1 MEEYIIRAEQLNKVF
16 PLKKGQTVEALKS
29 LDLTVKQGGLTAI
42 IGPDGAGKTTFM
54 RLVAG
59 LMRPTGGRLTVLGLD
74 SVQGAGEIQT
84 RISYMPQKF
93 GLYEDLTVQENMDL
107 YADLHGVPAQT
118 RPARFDKLL
127 TMMGLERFTGRL
139 AGKLSGGMKQKLGL
153 ACTLVRSPELLLL
166 DEPTVGVDPLSRREL
181 WEILKEFV
189 RDENLTVLVNTA
201 YMNEA
206 ALCGQVYVLHKGAL
220 LAHGTPDDLRA
231 IAAGRCYSCT
241 PPPGE
246 PTRILQAHLIDDT
259 DHVVDAVPKGGD
271 VHFILQEGVASAP
284 YLDAHGIAARP
295 VASDLEDGFMVLLHR
310 AETEILPPVEE
321 GDDVLDKGGRPTDK
335 VSITVRDLV
344 KKFGDFTAV
353 AHTSFEVHEG
363 EVFGL
368 LGPNGAGKTTT
379 FKMLCGLLPA
389 TSGFLSVAGVDLH
402 VARTQARAN
411 VGYVAQ
417 KFSLYGNLTVR
428 DNLEFF
434 AGIYGLPPKR
444 RRERIGQVVR
454 EFFLEDRPC
463 RLQIRQ
469 RGRNL
474 QSCLLE
480 SCLVPEEGTAGH
492 CHRQTHQRSLR
503 ITAGCQ
509 IRVAVLG
516 EIQRIGNGIQVQ
528 IQISQRLVILADPVK
543 VGLLD
548 VGHRTGLILQRLGGF
563 PVAAAPLAGRV
574 IDGDAR
580 IFCLECLDGRHRGRL
595 TGLTAPPVKRQR
607 ALLIIGRR
615 LIRMHHAGTSQKR
628 SRHRR
633 SHHHGISLFSH
644 LSPPFL

>member
-310 AETEILPPVEE
+310 AETETPLSRTRRSIGTQTGEKPV
-321 GDDVLDKGGRPTDK
+321 R
-335 VSITVRDLV
+335 S
-344 KKFGDFTAV
+344 
-353 AHTSFEVHEG
+353 
-363 EVFGL
+363 
-368 LGPNGAGKTTT
+368 
-379 FKMLCGLLPA
+379 A
-389 TSGFLSVAGVDLH
+389 TSGT
-402 VARTQARAN
+402 ART
-411 VGYVAQ
+411 
-417 KFSLYGNLTVR
+417 TCTT
-428 DNLEFF
+428 
-434 AGIYGLPPKR
+434 R
-444 RRERIGQVVR
+444 RRA
-454 EFFLEDRPC
+454 
-463 RLQIRQ
+463 
-469 RGRNL
+469 GRRKQAVSSVL
-474 QSCLLE
+474 K
-480 SCLVPEEGTAGH
+480 
-492 CHRQTHQRSLR
+492 RSLR
-503 ITAGCQ
+503 
-509 IRVAVLG
+509 
-516 EIQRIGNGIQVQ
+516 
-528 IQISQRLVILADPVK
+528 RL
-543 VGLLD
+543 
-548 VGHRTGLILQRLGGF
+548 
-563 PVAAAPLAGRV
+563 
-574 IDGDAR
+574 
-580 IFCLECLDGRHRGRL
+580 
-595 TGLTAPPVKRQR
+595 
-607 ALLIIGRR
+607 RR
-615 LIRMHHAGTSQKR
+615 KR
-628 SRHRR
+628 SGPSAYRTKSPSAILRLRCTSTTPISSR
-633 SHHHGISLFSH
+633 SCFSRAA
-644 LSPPFL
+644 